1 MENNELSDKILRI
14 IISEYVSNLGD
25 VNKKTLDV
33 FELISKKIALQINE
47 ED

>member
-25 VNKKTLDV
+25 INKKTLDV
-33 FELISKKIALQINE
+33 FELISKKIALKINE